1 VIINFNLR
9 ENKFHIKIIGEYKML
24 WDKIVNIDLHWFWD
38 TVIIFLIGKFIL
50 RLGGRK
56 SISQMT
62 ITQTIVMVGIGSLLI
77 QPLSGNTLIVTLII
91 SLLFTILMV
100 VVEYVEVKLDSWE
113 TLFTGKAVMVI
124 ENGKPKINNLKK
136 LRMSVDRL
144 ETRLRQ
150 SGISSIQDVK
160 YGTIEV
166 SGQLGYEL
174 MENKKPMTK
183 EDYKNIMNE
192 LSQIKKAMG
201 LSESKIPA
209 KNNSNNI
216 FEEISS
222 KKFEGNKKEP

>member
-1 VIINFNLR
+1 MI
-9 ENKFHIKIIGEYKML
+9 
-24 WDKIVNIDLHWFWD
+24 WDKIVNIELHWFWD
-38 TVIIFLIGKFIL
+38 TIIIFLIGKFVL

-77 QPLSGNTLIVTLII
+77 QPLSGNNLVVTLII
-91 SLLFTILMV
+91 SLLFTFLMICT
-100 VVEYVEVKLDSWE
+100 EYLEVKIDLWE
-113 TLFTGKAVMVI
+113 TFFTGKSVMVI
-124 ENGKPKINNLKK
+124 ENGEPKINNLKK
-136 LRMSVDRL
+136 MRMSIDRL

-150 SGISSIQDVK
+150 SGISSIEDVK

-183 EDYKNIMNE
+183 EDYNNIMNE
-192 LSQIKKAMG
+192 INQIKLFMG
-201 LSESKIPA
+201 INDNKKPLSL
-209 KNNSNNI
+209 NNSNDI

-222 KKFEGNKKEP
+222 KKFEGNKREP